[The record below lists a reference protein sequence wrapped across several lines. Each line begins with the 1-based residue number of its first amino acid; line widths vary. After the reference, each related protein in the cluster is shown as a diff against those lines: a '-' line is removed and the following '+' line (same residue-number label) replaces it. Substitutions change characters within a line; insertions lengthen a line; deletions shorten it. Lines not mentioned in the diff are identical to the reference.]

1 VDQGIYAQI
10 DGFCRLGSNWD
21 GEDAPA
27 VTKEAADRARV
38 LLREVLAAAQA
49 RGVAWQDPTVAP
61 TPDGGIDF
69 SWEARGRWVMLS
81 ISPSSAHIECAS
93 QKDSNPPEYRE
104 QPTREAIET
113 ALWAIAGAK

>member
-10 DGFCRLGSNWD
+10 DGFCRLRSNWD

-49 RGVAWQDPTVAP
+49 RGLAP
-61 TPDGGIDF
+61 IPF
-69 SWEARGRWVMLS
+69 
-81 ISPSSAHIECAS
+81 
-93 QKDSNPPEYRE
+93 PPFRVFAYFR
-104 QPTREAIET
+104 AF
-113 ALWAIAGAK
+113 AF